1 MVLGELDWYMQ
12 KNETRKKYPIYYSNK
27 KNKVSRNKP
36 NQRRKRPVF
45 RKLKKE
51 IKEDTNKWKHIPCTW
66 IARIN
71 IIKMSILPKATY
83 GLHSMQSLLKYQ

>member
-1 MVLGELDWYMQ
+1 MAFLYTNNELSER
-12 KNETRKKYPIYYSNK
+12 KTRGGNPIYYSNK

-51 IKEDTNKWKHIPCTW
+51 IKEDTNKWKHISHSW
-66 IARIN
+66 IGRFN
-71 IIKMSILPKATY
+71 IIKMSITSKAI
-83 GLHSMQSLLKYQ
+83 KD